1 MDEEFDK
8 DFLISGIESLP
19 ELTEEQKL
27 ILEKQNSRKV
37 SEFQAN
43 KLELQAARNWD
54 VFYKRNETRFFKDR

>member
-27 ILEKQNSRKV
+27 ILEKQNSRRV
-37 SEFQAN
+37 SKFQAN